1 MPSRVLVVPVQACRE
16 GLLANPEILLIL
28 RGDDEFNCE
37 RSGKS
42 YTDKKSL

>member
-16 GLLANPEILLIL
+16 DLPANPEIHIL
-28 RGDDEFNCE
+28 RGDDEFFFE